1 MKVKFIIE
9 HLETLHPEEEISCT
23 WFTREDAERWIDQ
36 KIDDEMWDYII
47 DEVDIDA
54 DDITYAVK
62 HLKEYREEKLIEDF
76 RSLSR

>member
-9 HLETLHPEEEISCT
+9 HLSTLHPEEEISCI

-47 DEVDIDA
+47 DEVDINA
-54 DDITYAVK
+54 DDITYAVQ
-62 HLKEYREEKLIEDF
+62 HLKEYRKEKLIEDF